1 MSPSLQDPAECF
13 SRQLDGQSVNPD
25 VGGLIIG
32 ISSGF
37 HVSSIN
43 DDLVITI
50 PIDIVINTLL
60 RE

>member
-1 MSPSLQDPAECF
+1 MSSSPPPAECF
-13 SRQLDGQSVNPD
+13 SRQLVGNAINPD

-32 ISSGF
+32 VSSEF
-37 HVSSIN
+37 HGSIN
-43 DDLVITI
+43 DDLVVTI